1 MVSDA
6 LQFLKTPVFLRT
18 EAGQLVLM
26 GTLLIVFVL
35 FAPWLVVRLWGCRA
49 LPDTAERAELER
61 FAEEQHFRVGN
72 LMLWP
77 LFGGET
83 LTAGIVGM
91 LPGWRYILFTR
102 GLLGLLNVDELKAVI
117 AHEIGHVRR
126 YHLLFY
132 LAFFFCYSVLVYALG
147 DLAVLVLLRNPV
159 VLDWLL
165 GSEPVNA
172 TLLSVL
178 TSIPMILML
187 VLYFRYVFGF
197 FMRNS
202 ERQAD
207 LYALK
212 LIGHPF
218 LLVSSL
224 RKIAF
229 HSGQSEDLPSWHHYS
244 IRQRIEFLLEAYRD
258 PALIRKHH
266 QKYYTAVVL
275 FFLLVAGLSTAGFSL
290 EKTKTVRNW
299 RAELQLS
306 VIEREIT
313 RNQADRKLYSA
324 YGSLLLE
331 RGQFAKAESALRKSL
346 EEAPLDANTLNNLA
360 WLYATSPPPLFQAA
374 GSLGTGLAGRH
385 PGAGSGHSRHPG

>member
-1 MVSDA
+1 V
-6 LQFLKTPVFLRT
+6 
-18 EAGQLVLM
+18 
-26 GTLLIVFVL
+26 
-35 FAPWLVVRLWGCRA
+35 
-49 LPDTAERAELER
+49 ELES
-61 FAEEQHFRVGN
+61 FVEEKHFRVGN
-72 LMLWP
+72 FMLWP

-91 LPGWRYILFTR
+91 LPKWRYILFTQ
-102 GLLGLLNVDELKAVI
+102 GLLGLLNVEELKAVI

-132 LAFFFCYSVLVYALG
+132 LAFFLCYSILAYALSDLVVLVF
-147 DLAVLVLLRNPV
+147 LRNPV

-165 GSEPVNA
+165 NSEPLNP
-172 TLLSVL
+172 TLLSAL

-187 VLYFRYVFGF
+187 VIYFRYVFGF

-229 HSGQSEDLPSWHHYS
+229 HSGQPEDHPSWHHYS
-244 IRQRIEFLLEAYRD
+244 IRQRIDFLLRAYED

-266 QKYYTAVVL
+266 QKYYTAMVL
-275 FFLLVAGLSTAGFSL
+275 FFLLVAGLSTAGFCL
-290 EKTKTVRNW
+290 ERTKIVRNW
-299 RAELQLS
+299 RTELQLA
-306 VIEREIT
+306 VIEREIN
-313 RNQADRKLYSA
+313 RGQVDQKLYAA
-324 YGSLLLE
+324 YGSILLE
-331 RGQFAKAESALRKSL
+331 RGQFAKAESVLRRSL
-346 EEAPLDANTLNNLA
+346 EKTPQDANTLNNLA
-360 WLYATSPPPLFQAA
+360 WLYATSPPPYFKPQAA
-374 GSLGTGLAGRH
+374 LELALRAAALEPDPTILDTLAEAYYVNGEPGEALKTIQQAILKQPNNLDYFLSQKQKFEAAVRDKREGRR
-385 PGAGSGHSRHPG
+385 SGWEES

>member
-1 MVSDA
+1 
-6 LQFLKTPVFLRT
+6 
-18 EAGQLVLM
+18 
-26 GTLLIVFVL
+26 
-35 FAPWLVVRLWGCRA
+35 
-49 LPDTAERAELER
+49 
-61 FAEEQHFRVGN
+61 
-72 LMLWP
+72 
-77 LFGGET
+77 
-83 LTAGIVGM
+83 
-91 LPGWRYILFTR
+91 
-102 GLLGLLNVDELKAVI
+102 
-117 AHEIGHVRR
+117 
-126 YHLLFY
+126 
-132 LAFFFCYSVLVYALG
+132 LG
-147 DLAVLVLLRNPV
+147 DLALLVFLRNPV

-165 GSEPVNA
+165 DSEPVNA

-229 HSGQSEDLPSWHHYS
+229 HSGQPEDLPSWHHYS

-313 RNQADRKLYSA
+313 RNHVDRKLYST

-360 WLYATSPPPLFQAA
+360 WLYATSPPPHFKPQAA
-374 GSLGTGLAGRH
+374 LELALRAAALEPDPAILDTLAEAYFVNGQAEEALKTIQQAMLKNPRNQEYFLSQKQKFEASLSAAS
-385 PGAGSGHSRHPG
+385 PK